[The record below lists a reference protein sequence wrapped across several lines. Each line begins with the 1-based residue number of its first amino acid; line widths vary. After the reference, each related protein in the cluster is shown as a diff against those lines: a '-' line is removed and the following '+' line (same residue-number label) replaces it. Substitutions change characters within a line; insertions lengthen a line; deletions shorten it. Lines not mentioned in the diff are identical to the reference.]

1 MQKKKSFVSLY
12 EISLYS
18 FQFPFNYYSLYCKL
32 HYLHRCYMAEIVQ
45 AFDNNTKGLLLVYS
59 YFQTYISALYHYIA
73 SQTSGTG
80 NASNTRY

>member
-1 MQKKKSFVSLY
+1 
-12 EISLYS
+12 
-18 FQFPFNYYSLYCKL
+18 
-32 HYLHRCYMAEIVQ
+32 MAEIVQ